1 MLQHI
6 ILHLARSPEFPEGS
20 LDRGYKIVAPI
31 DATGHLD
38 PKEWRKVRTQC
49 RVTRFSPCEGER
61 HGMLHHGA
69 GGAKGSTWRIDY
81 DDDQARRYGE
91 KGVNFETHRF
101 VEDEYLTLR
110 EMDGHLNVFK
120 IAHMRPVQQAVKETV
135 PA

>member
-31 DATGHLD
+31 DAAGHLD

-49 RVTRFSPCEGER
+49 RVTRFSPEEGER
-61 HGMLHHGA
+61 HGMLHHAA
-69 GGAKGSTWRIDY
+69 GGAKGPTWRIDY
-81 DDDQARRYGE
+81 DAQAREYGE

-101 VEDEYLTLR
+101 VEGEYLTLC
-110 EMDGHLNVFK
+110 EVDGHLNVFK
-120 IAHMRPVQQAVKETV
+120 IARMRPVQQAAKETV